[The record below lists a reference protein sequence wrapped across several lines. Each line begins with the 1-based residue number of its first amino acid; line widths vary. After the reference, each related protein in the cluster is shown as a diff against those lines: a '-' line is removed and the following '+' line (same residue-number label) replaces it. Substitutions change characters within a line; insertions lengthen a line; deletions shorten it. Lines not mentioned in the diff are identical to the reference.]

1 MRHVV
6 VAKPTGLC
14 FGVRRAID
22 RLENA
27 LRTEGTV
34 YALGMP
40 IHNPQ
45 EVERLSKI
53 GAFVVEVPADIPRGA
68 KVFIRAHGISP
79 DVYAELE
86 SKECD
91 IIDGTCPFVKKAQ
104 DLARFLSEEGYHIVI
119 VGDNDHP
126 EVRAIRGCVSPG
138 NVSVVSGAEEA
149 RSIGKFSRIGVIS
162 QTTQKEECLAGV
174 ATSLVA
180 FVDELRVFN
189 TICKATVER
198 QQGIRELARNVDG
211 VIVIGGRNS
220 ANTGKLVDIVRS
232 KNTDVLWI
240 EHAEELDGRW
250 HAGKRSIGIAAGAS
264 TPDWL
269 IDQLKTALATSQGV
283 KGDGRL

>member
-1 MRHVV
+1 LTEIV

-14 FGVRRAID
+14 FGVRRAIQ
-22 RLENA
+22 RLEDA
-27 LRTEGTV
+27 LSTQGVV

-45 EVERLSKI
+45 EVDRLSRK
-53 GAFVVEVPADIPRGA
+53 GALVVEAPSDIPHRS

-86 SKECD
+86 AKQCE

-104 DLARFLSEEGYHIVI
+104 DHARSLSGEGYHIVI
-119 VGDNDHP
+119 VGDNEHP
-126 EVRAIRGCVSPG
+126 EVKAIRGCVREEG
-138 NVSVVSGAEEA
+138 VSVVGGADEA
-149 RSIGKFSRIGVIS
+149 RSIGKYRRIGVIS

-174 ATSLVA
+174 AAALVA
-180 FVDELRVFN
+180 SVDELRVFN

-220 ANTGKLVDIVRS
+220 ANTGKLFDIVRS
-232 KNTDVLWI
+232 KKTDVMWI

-250 HAGKRSIGIAAGAS
+250 LAGKQRIGIAAGAS